1 MYSLGKADEPSSRN
15 KKIQPSKKSS
25 SESTEKTIQAH
36 KSSSRDLR
44 IKTTLQDL
52 LIYIIFLIDICI
64 LTFGQISTDMYYH
77 TKVMSKLFLESS
89 LSEKDTSNYKSLGSM
104 EDIWTYFEGP
114 LLDGLYWDSWYNNK
128 SLPTNESHIY
138 YENVLLGVPRI
149 RQVKVVNKSCPLH
162 SSFVSITQC
171 FDSYLSEEED
181 KSSFGPKNG
190 TAWEYTA
197 PRSFPE
203 SHWGMIA
210 TYSSGG
216 FYMDLGST
224 KSRSAKL
231 IKHLKDNLWLSR
243 ATRAIFVDFSV
254 YNANLNLFCVVRLVA
269 EIPATGG
276 VLTSW
281 EFYSVK
287 LLRYTSKY
295 DYFLASCEVLFILFI
310 FAFFIQECIDIYKTK
325 WNYFKNG
332 WNCVD
337 VLLVVLSLMA
347 IFFNVY
353 RTMNVES
360 LLYRLLKNPHKYHN
374 FHFLA
379 FWQTQYNNMIAVNV
393 FISWVKVFKYI
404 SFNRTMSTLSS
415 TLSHCAKDIIG
426 FAVMFF
432 IVFFA
437 YAQLGYLLFGCQVD
451 SFSSFKNC
459 VFTQFLVILGEINFN
474 ELEQA
479 NRILGPIYFT
489 TFVFFVFFVLLNMF
503 LAIINDTYAEIKCD
517 QSLQMTDYEVS
528 DFIKKTCNAALVKI
542 RLKKK
547 KQLVENTTESIK
559 DTEGIISVKQFQVEM
574 LKKGYTEEETKEI
587 LMKYDVNRDRKLSKK
602 EVDSMTS
609 ELEKQEEDNGTR
621 TDSTHGEEGDLP
633 SPPEFVSKQDY
644 QQMVKHVFQL
654 EERIDE
660 ITFMNNKLLIQLNSL
675 ESITSSESRKKD
687 DWDSVS

>member
-1 MYSLGKADEPSSRN
+1 
-15 KKIQPSKKSS
+15 
-25 SESTEKTIQAH
+25 
-36 KSSSRDLR
+36 
-44 IKTTLQDL
+44 
-52 LIYIIFLIDICI
+52 
-64 LTFGQISTDMYYH
+64 MYYH

-89 LSEKDTSNYKSLGSM
+89 LSEKDKSNYKSLGSM

-114 LLDGLYWDSWYNNK
+114 LLDGLYWDSWYNKK

-181 KSSFGPKNG
+181 KSPFGPKNG
-190 TAWEYTA
+190 TAWEYMA
-197 PRSFPE
+197 PRSIPE

-224 KSRSAKL
+224 KSKSAKL
-231 IKHLKDNLWLSR
+231 IKNLKDNLWLSR
-243 ATRAIFVDFSV
+243 ATRAVFVDFSV

-269 EIPATGG
+269 ETPATGG

-287 LLRYTSKY
+287 LLRYISKY

-332 WNCVD
+332 WNCID
-337 VLLVVLSLMA
+337 VLLVV
-347 IFFNVY
+347 
-353 RTMNVES
+353 
-360 LLYRLLKNPHKYHN
+360 
-374 FHFLA
+374 
-379 FWQTQYNNMIAVNV
+379 
-393 FISWVKVFKYI
+393 VFKYI

-459 VFTQFLVILGEINFN
+459 IFTQFLVILGEINFN

-517 QSLQMTDYEVS
+517 QSLQMTEYEMS
-528 DFIKKTCNAALVKI
+528 DFIKK
-542 RLKKK
+542 
-547 KQLVENTTESIK
+547 
-559 DTEGIISVKQFQVEM
+559 
-574 LKKGYTEEETKEI
+574 
-587 LMKYDVNRDRKLSKK
+587 
-602 EVDSMTS
+602 
-609 ELEKQEEDNGTR
+609 
-621 TDSTHGEEGDLP
+621 
-633 SPPEFVSKQDY
+633 VSKFF
-644 QQMVKHVFQL
+644 K
-654 EERIDE
+654 I
-660 ITFMNNKLLIQLNSL
+660 I
-675 ESITSSESRKKD
+675 
-687 DWDSVS
+687 